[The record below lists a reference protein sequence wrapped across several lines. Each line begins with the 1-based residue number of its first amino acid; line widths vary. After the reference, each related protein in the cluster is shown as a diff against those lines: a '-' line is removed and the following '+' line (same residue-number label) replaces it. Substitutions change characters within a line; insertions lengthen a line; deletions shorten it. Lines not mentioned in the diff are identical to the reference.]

1 MRIVESTT
9 TSLSGNAQAAMR
21 WNRKDLVGLRE
32 LSVDEINFILE
43 TADAFK
49 QVGIRE
55 IKKVPAL
62 RGKTLV
68 NFFVEPSTRT
78 RTSFELAAFRLSA
91 DVINISAT
99 ASSLTKGETLKDTA
113 RNLEALHAD
122 ILVLRHSSAGAP
134 QFLANRLEASVINAG
149 DGAHEHPTQALLDL
163 YTIREKR
170 GKIAGLHV
178 AIIGDILFSRVAR
191 SNIFGLVKLGA
202 CVTLVGPSTLV
213 PREFEKL
220 GVQISHKCRRRE
232 SPPRPAR
239 TSAQGIFPRNRRIHP
254 VFRPNERARKT
265 FETGLSD
272 YAPRPDQPRR
282 RDRQRSGRW
291 IAERHSR
298 PSYQRPRRPHGCS
311 LSLRRDC
318 EHMSTTII
326 RNGHVIDPANKRDE
340 VGDVYIEDGKIV
352 ASRSEFRNP
361 NSEIEEID
369 ASGLIV
375 TPGLIDMHVHL
386 REPGFGHKE
395 TIESGSRAAAAGG
408 FTTIVCMPNTSPV
421 ADDPSTIAW
430 IKSRAA
436 TAACVNV
443 LPAGAISKDLAG
455 EELAPIGSLV
465 QAGIVAITDDGHCI
479 QNHELM
485 RRAVEYARMVDVPV
499 LDHCQDY
506 NFVGNGVVN
515 EGYWST
521 LLGLPGWPAVGE
533 EAMVMRNILLAELC
547 NHHIH
552 CQHVTTA
559 KSVRLLRE
567 ARRRGVKISGEV
579 CPHHIALTD
588 EAIQNFDTN
597 YKMNPP
603 LRAQTD
609 VDALLEGISDGTLSV
624 LASDH
629 APHADFEKEVEF
641 DAAPFGII
649 GLETAL
655 GLFLDLLVHKH
666 RKIDIVRLIKM
677 CTVEPAKLLKLEAGT
692 LSVGASA
699 DVTLLNP
706 DLEWTVQIDK
716 FESGSRNS
724 PFDGWKLKG
733 RAVRTI
739 VGGKTVWEL
748 D

>member
-1 MRIVESTT
+1 M
-9 TSLSGNAQAAMR
+9 
-21 WNRKDLVGLRE
+21 
-32 LSVDEINFILE
+32 
-43 TADAFK
+43 
-49 QVGIRE
+49 
-55 IKKVPAL
+55 
-62 RGKTLV
+62 
-68 NFFVEPSTRT
+68 
-78 RTSFELAAFRLSA
+78 SA
-91 DVINISAT
+91 
-99 ASSLTKGETLKDTA
+99 
-113 RNLEALHAD
+113 
-122 ILVLRHSSAGAP
+122 
-134 QFLANRLEASVINAG
+134 
-149 DGAHEHPTQALLDL
+149 
-163 YTIREKR
+163 
-170 GKIAGLHV
+170 
-178 AIIGDILFSRVAR
+178 
-191 SNIFGLVKLGA
+191 
-202 CVTLVGPSTLV
+202 
-213 PREFEKL
+213 
-220 GVQISHKCRRRE
+220 
-232 SPPRPAR
+232 
-239 TSAQGIFPRNRRIHP
+239 
-254 VFRPNERARKT
+254 
-265 FETGLSD
+265 
-272 YAPRPDQPRR
+272 
-282 RDRQRSGRW
+282 
-291 IAERHSR
+291 
-298 PSYQRPRRPHGCS
+298 
-311 LSLRRDC
+311 
-318 EHMSTTII
+318 TII
-326 RNGHVIDPANKRDE
+326 RDGRVIDPANKRDE
-340 VGDVYIEDGKIV
+340 VVDLLIVDGKI
-352 ASRSEFRNP
+352 APLSQLSAL
-361 NSEIEEID
+361 NSQPDELD

-375 TPGLIDMHVHL
+375 APGLIDMHVHL

-395 TIESGSRAAAAGG
+395 TIESGARAAAAGG

-465 QAGIVAITDDGHCI
+465 QAGIVAITDDGRCI

-485 RRAVEYARMVDVPV
+485 RRAVEYARMVEVPV

-533 EAMVMRNILLAELC
+533 EAIVMRNILLAELC
-547 NHHIH
+547 DHHIH

-649 GLETAL
+649 GLETEI
-655 GLFLDLLVHKH
+655 GLFVDLLVHKH
-666 RKIDIVRLIKM
+666 RRVDIVRLIEM
-677 CTVEPAKLLKLEAGT
+677 YTAEPAKLLKLEAGT

-699 DVTLLNP
+699 DVTLLN
-706 DLEWTVQIDK
+706 
-716 FESGSRNS
+716 
-724 PFDGWKLKG
+724 
-733 RAVRTI
+733 
-739 VGGKTVWEL
+739 
-748 D
+748 